1 MYEGFNEMKEL
12 YNSFERQSD
21 VLNDHHKRRREATKA
36 YDSIIYWQKYMKERL
51 EDLLILD
58 KLKLKNIE
66 VIIETWEGIC
76 DLVESI
82 IRDGQASCRR
92 SGTP

>member
-1 MYEGFNEMKEL
+1 
-12 YNSFERQSD
+12 
-21 VLNDHHKRRREATKA
+21 
-36 YDSIIYWQKYMKERL
+36 MKERL
-51 EDLLILD
+51 EDMPILD

-76 DLVESI
+76 DLVVSI